1 MSGPLLSLFFSD
13 VLKFAIKK
21 PSLLMDKMPSKTLT
35 MLFFFSKA
43 SLCKVCLVPTGLFFC
58 CESLQKLHKLL
69 ELQDNL
75 IHTEKLMTLFSASGQ
90 LVQHLGEAMCT
101 DRQPVRLGLLVS
113 SIICVKVIGEERS
126 RIAGLTTKAIKFFLC
141 G

>member
-1 MSGPLLSLFFSD
+1 
-13 VLKFAIKK
+13 
-21 PSLLMDKMPSKTLT
+21 MDKMPSKTLT

-75 IHTEKLMTLFSASGQ
+75 IHTEKLMALFSASAQ
-90 LVQHLGEAMCT
+90 
-101 DRQPVRLGLLVS
+101 
-113 SIICVKVIGEERS
+113 
-126 RIAGLTTKAIKFFLC
+126 
-141 G
+141 